1 LEHRTLGHSGG
12 SARRLLD
19 LTSNGICCCW
29 GERKGMWVA
38 TMASSRYLKGLLRRA
53 DLHLSSEIR
62 TTRPRYGYRIRIP
75 QERTGGESGRRAW
88 RPLLS
93 SRCRSAFTRTRP
105 RSFAK
110 GRASSHPV
118 AQLGAAGTL
127 FGAETA
133 SGPSGVRPCMS
144 LRADRYRQRAAEAKD
159 RATQAKDPSIK
170 SAFENVAAGW
180 IALAEQVGR
189 IDAEKS
195 PVGHQEN
202 NGSVR

>member
-19 LTSNGICCCW
+19 LTCNGTCCCW
-29 GERKGMWVA
+29 GGEKGNVRWRQWLGILAAALLISDSAFAQSRLALVIGNSNYQTAVRLPNSNPTRANGWRKR
-38 TMASSRYLKGLLRRA
+38 SY
-53 DLHLSSEIR
+53 R
-62 TTRPRYGYRIRIP
+62 TPP
-75 QERTGGESGRRAW
+75 SRAW

-110 GRASSHPV
+110 GRAASHPV

-133 SGPSGVRPCMS
+133 SSVRCSPCMS
-144 LRADRYRQRAAEAKD
+144 LRAGRYR
-159 RATQAKDPSIK
+159 
-170 SAFENVAAGW
+170 
-180 IALAEQVGR
+180 
-189 IDAEKS
+189 
-195 PVGHQEN
+195 
-202 NGSVR
+202 

>member
-105 RSFAK
+105 SSFAK

-118 AQLGAAGTL
+118 AQLGATL
-127 FGAETA
+127 FGAETD
-133 SGPSGVRPCMS
+133 SSVRCSPCMS

-159 RATQAKDPSIK
+159 RAAQAQDPSIK

-180 IALAEQVGR
+180 VALAEQVER

-195 PVGHQEN
+195 PLRDQEN
-202 NGSVR
+202 NRSVR